1 MVRRMM
7 LGVAVAALVAPL
19 VAMASQASADKGTY
33 LVMSTHDPGA
43 CMKSME
49 AVAKDKNLAK
59 KVQWGCMSGD
69 HTAYLM
75 TSASSPEAAIKQL
88 PESER
93 ANAKAV
99 KVMTTSEALHALR
112 EKGPG

>member
-1 MVRRMM
+1 MM
-7 LGVAVAALVAPL
+7 LGVAVAALVAPFA
-19 VAMASQASADKGTY
+19 AMASQASADKGTY
-33 LVMSTHDPGA
+33 LVMSTHEPGA
-43 CMKSME
+43 CMKSMQ
-49 AVAKDKNLAK
+49 AVAKDQKLAK
-59 KVQWGCMSGD
+59 KVEWGCMSGD

-75 TSASSPEAAIKQL
+75 TTANSPEDAIKQL

-99 KVMTTSEALHALR
+99 KVVKTSEALKKLR